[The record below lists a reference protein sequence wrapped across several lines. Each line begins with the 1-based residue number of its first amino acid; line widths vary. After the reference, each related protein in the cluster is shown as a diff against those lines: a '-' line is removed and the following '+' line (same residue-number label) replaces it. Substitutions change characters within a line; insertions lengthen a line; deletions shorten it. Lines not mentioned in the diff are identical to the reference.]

1 MKFSLKSVRIL
12 TLMSGIVLLAQPALA
27 AKTPHTA
34 PAPKDVQR
42 MNYEVYAGGINAVD
56 SELNISLLPDNRYSV
71 EMFAATKGFLKVL
84 APWSGSFETHGWQLK
99 DKDQPE
105 LHKSVATWRGKD
117 EIKKYSYAKDGKF
130 AGYSIKDDENDGSA
144 KDVDSEL
151 TQDTTDALTAVLA
164 VMRQVG
170 AGKACAGSSEVFD
183 GDRRYKMTFVSE
195 GNEELKA
202 TRYNVYQ
209 GPAEKCT
216 VEVAPAG
223 GKWHEKPRGWLSIQ
237 EQGRQHGQLPTVW
250 FAKMEENGP
259 AVPVKI
265 MIKSDYGAMFMHL
278 AGYTNGTESYSA
290 AARGETKSERAG
302 AQQIGDTVAVKSGEA
317 APGTEAQN
325 RPVQKSTAQ
334 IDHGTQAG
342 HNE

>member
-1 MKFSLKSVRIL
+1 MKSSSLKALHFLAVLAGTIL
-12 TLMSGIVLLAQPALA
+12 LTQPALA
-27 AKTPHTA
+27 KSAKA
-34 PAPKDVQR
+34 PVAGNNVQK

-56 SELNISLLPDNRYSV
+56 SELNITLQGKDRYSF

-105 LHKSVATWRGKD
+105 LHRSVATWRGDD
-117 EIKKYSYAKDGKF
+117 EIKNYSYAKDGKF
-130 AGYSIKDDENDGSA
+130 VAYSIKDDENDGS
-144 KDVDSEL
+144 KKPVDPEL
-151 TQDTTDALTAVLA
+151 TENTTDALTAVLA

-170 AGKACAGSSEVFD
+170 EGKACAGSSEVFD
-183 GDRRYKMTFVSE
+183 GDRRYKMTFVSKGTE
-195 GNEELKA
+195 DLKA
-202 TRYNVYQ
+202 TKYNVYE

-250 FAKMEENGP
+250 FARMQATGP

-278 AGYTNGTESYSA
+278 AGYSNGTESLSA
-290 AARGETKSERAG
+290 EVRGETKSERAG
-302 AQQIGDTVAVKSGEA
+302 ATRIGDNVVKKTSDNGS
-317 APGTEAQN
+317 APKAETSQN
-325 RPVQKSTAQ
+325 SK
-334 IDHGTQAG
+334 GTQG
-342 HNE
+342 GNNE